1 MPMISRSQAYTLIVL
16 GRTHIP
22 IYSAFTDRFTLFVL
36 TFKCTTVMG
45 QQSLS
50 TRLNALLDAHKLTQQ
65 SIFRLSKLVTT
76 DGNVNN
82 GSVSSSTR
90 SLAAGTE
97 AGQVKQELV
106 SDIHDSL
113 KQQEEDLELLRQE
126 IEEVFESGLGSGG
139 SANRARNSERERER
153 ARVAAQAA
161 RLGEDL
167 RQYVYLICS
176 SLCPVSL
183 GSRRGNGE

>member
-1 MPMISRSQAYTLIVL
+1 M
-16 GRTHIP
+16 
-22 IYSAFTDRFTLFVL
+22 DN
-36 TFKCTTVMG
+36 TTAMG

-65 SIFRLSKLVTT
+65 SIFRLSKLITNNNNS
-76 DGNVNN
+76 GSGN
-82 GSVSSSTR
+82 GSISSSTR
-90 SLAAGTE
+90 SLATGVE
-97 AGQVKQELV
+97 ADQVKQELI

-139 SANRARNSERERER
+139 GAGRARNSERERER

-167 RQYVYLICS
+167 RQYVYFIL
-176 SLCPVSL
+176 L
-183 GSRRGNGE
+183 

>member
-1 MPMISRSQAYTLIVL
+1 
-16 GRTHIP
+16 
-22 IYSAFTDRFTLFVL
+22 
-36 TFKCTTVMG
+36 MG

-65 SIFRLSKLVTT
+65 SIFRLSKPVTT
-76 DGNVNN
+76 TSNVNNGNSSSN

-97 AGQVKQELV
+97 ANQVKQELV
-106 SDIHDSL
+106 SDIHDNL

-139 SANRARNSERERER
+139 GAGRSRNSERERER

-176 SLCPVSL
+176 SLCPVTFSPKK
-183 GSRRGNGE
+183 GNV